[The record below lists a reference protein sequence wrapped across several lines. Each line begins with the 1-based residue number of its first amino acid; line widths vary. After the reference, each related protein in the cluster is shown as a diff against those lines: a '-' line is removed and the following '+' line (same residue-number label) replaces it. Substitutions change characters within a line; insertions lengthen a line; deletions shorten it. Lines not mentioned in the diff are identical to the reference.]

1 MAAIITVFVI
11 ATAVAALFADNN
23 KAAEEF
29 VYDMR

>member
-11 ATAVAALFADNN
+11 ATAVAAHFADTS